1 MWRLFER
8 DEDRLIS
15 NDSEKQRSIY
25 SKKTKKKKDT
35 EKQRLQDR
43 VKERAINS
51 RDGGWGGMGEV
62 IGEGN
67 INVES

>member
-1 MWRLFER
+1 MRLFER
-8 DEDRLIS
+8 DEYRLFS
-15 NDSEKQRSIY
+15 NDTQKQLSIY
-25 SKKTKKKKDT
+25 SNKTKKKDT

-43 VKERAINS
+43 VKERATNS